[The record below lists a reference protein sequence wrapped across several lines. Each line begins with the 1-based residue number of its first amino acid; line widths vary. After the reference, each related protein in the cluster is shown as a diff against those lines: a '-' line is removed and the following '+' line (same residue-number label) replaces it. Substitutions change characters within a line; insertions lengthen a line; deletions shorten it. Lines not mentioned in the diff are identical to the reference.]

1 MSRKLASIF
10 CFCGIVFWLIALLA
24 YGDKKDISKN
34 LSQGLIIAI
43 IACIPGIGSL
53 IWFIFAIIAI
63 VKICQGEENPELPLI
78 GGLDFF
84 NK

>member
-1 MSRKLASIF
+1 MSKKLASIF
-10 CFCGIVFWLIALLA
+10 CYITLLFWLIALLA

-34 LSQGLIIAI
+34 LSQGLIIVI
-43 IACIPGIGSL
+43 VECIPVIGL
-53 IWFIFAIIAI
+53 VAWVFAIIAI
-63 VKICQGEENPELPLI
+63 VKICQGEENPELPII